1 MPARSDP
8 DHRGCGGTHPH
19 SVRLRSRRGTYACHG
34 DIEVLVILVAV
45 AQSRLPFAFHQFCF
59 GFAIGSLNAQSVA
72 DQMSWT
78 WIAATATSTDLAT
91 DLATDASHCALAH
104 WFPNASHWCMPHA
117 GNYYFSFVCMFLLT
131 QLRHCAHWCPIILSQ
146 MVVG

>member
-1 MPARSDP
+1 M
-8 DHRGCGGTHPH
+8 
-19 SVRLRSRRGTYACHG
+19 
-34 DIEVLVILVAV
+34 LVILVAV

-91 DLATDASHCALAH
+91 DLATDASHCALVSGRVALV
-104 WFPNASHWCMPHA
+104 HA
-117 GNYYFSFVCMFLLT
+117 GKYYFAFVCMFFGPSLDIA
-131 QLRHCAHWCPIILSQ
+131 RIGALSSFRRR
-146 MVVG
+146 